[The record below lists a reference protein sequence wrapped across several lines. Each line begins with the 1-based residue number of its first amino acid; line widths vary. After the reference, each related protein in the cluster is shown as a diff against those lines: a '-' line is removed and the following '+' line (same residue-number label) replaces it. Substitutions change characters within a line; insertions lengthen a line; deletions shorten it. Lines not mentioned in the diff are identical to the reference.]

1 MFQFSILS
9 LWDEASAILPYN
21 MVTSTIYLS
30 DICIIK
36 GNTLVFYILNNII
49 LNIVLV

>member
-30 DICIIK
+30 DICTVK
-36 GNTLVFYILNNII
+36 GNPLVFYILNNII
-49 LNIVLV
+49 PNIILV